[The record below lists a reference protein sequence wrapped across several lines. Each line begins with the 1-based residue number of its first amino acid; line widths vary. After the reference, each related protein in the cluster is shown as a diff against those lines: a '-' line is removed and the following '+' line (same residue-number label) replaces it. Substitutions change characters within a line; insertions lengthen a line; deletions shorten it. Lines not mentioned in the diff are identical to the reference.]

1 MNDFFIRTEKD
12 NLIINGDGVSKL
24 KARHNIFL
32 ERQFSAQIDSNEIII
47 YDVSSKENLVSD
59 IIQYFKKQNFECVFS
74 KDISSGIERQI
85 QEEEA
90 FEKFSLEA
98 KKIWNNEF
106 NLDDFDIFQKK
117 VSNSMKRILY
127 PLQLLS
133 AYHLSFSQNAA
144 NFSVPGAGKTS
155 IVYGA
160 FAYLSSI
167 NISAERRVDK
177 LLVIGP
183 LSSFGPWESEY
194 EECFG
199 ESSHAMRISGNTID
213 SNTKK
218 KYFFSNETSILTLI
232 SYQGILSQKEN
243 IEYFLKNNDVMVV
256 LDEAHKI
263 KNTNGGKIAETILA
277 ISKYCKSRVV
287 LTGTPAPNGYQ
298 DLYNLF
304 KFIWP
309 TKKIIKYNLYQL
321 EDMNSNEKLDSRQL
335 INDISPYF
343 VRIKKDDLS
352 LPPKIEHQP
361 IIVRMDDKQQEIY
374 NFIAK
379 DVIEELDEVSSDDN
393 SIVIQIRKAK
403 LIRMMQAA
411 SNPALLQKPLI
422 SEYGEEFNGEYLMDF
437 DRDFVNKINYYTKVL
452 YPNKFYKALEIIKKI
467 INDGGKVIVWA
478 IYIDTVE
485 RFNIF
490 LEENGLNSKILY
502 GKTPIETNNTDQRS
516 NETREKI
523 IKEFHNVEC
532 DYKVIIA
539 NPFAVAESISLHKAC
554 HNAIYLEKN
563 FDAARF
569 VQSKDRIHRYGLS
582 DDIVTN
588 YYYLVSENSIEETI
602 HTRLLEKEER
612 MIQIMESKDIP
623 LFLNLKDEFENDV
636 KAVIR
641 DYVNQPK

>member
-1 MNDFFIRTEKD
+1 MNDFFIRTEDD

-32 ERQFSAQIDSNEIII
+32 ERQFSAQICSNEIII
-47 YDVSSKENLVSD
+47 CDVSSKENLVSD
-59 IIQYFKKQNFECVFS
+59 IIQYFKKQNFECIFS
-74 KDISSGIERQI
+74 KDVSSGIERQI

-98 KKIWNNEF
+98 KKIWNNQF
-106 NLDDFDIFQKK
+106 NLEDFNIFQKI
-117 VSNSMKRILY
+117 VSDSMKRILY

-167 NISAERRVDK
+167 NISAEKKIDK
-177 LLVIGP
+177 ILVIGP

-194 EECFG
+194 EDCFG
-199 ESSHAMRISGNTID
+199 KSSHAMRISGNTID
-213 SNTKK
+213 SNIKK

-243 IEYFLKNNDVMVV
+243 IEYFLKNNNVMVV

-277 ISKYCKSRVV
+277 ISRYCKSRVV

-321 EDMNSNEKLDSRQL
+321 EDMNSNEKIDSQQL

-352 LPPKIEHQP
+352 LPPKKEHQP
-361 IIVRMDDKQQEIY
+361 MIVGMDDKQQEIY

-379 DVIEELDEVSSDDN
+379 DVVEELDEVSNDDD
-393 SIVIQIRKAK
+393 SIVMQIRKAK

-437 DRDFVNKINYYTKVL
+437 DRDFVNKINYYTQNL

-467 INDGGKVIVWA
+467 INEGGKVIVWA

-485 RFNIF
+485 RFGSF
-490 LEENGLNSKILY
+490 LEENDLNSKILY
-502 GKTPIETNNTDQRS
+502 GKTPIETNNTNQGS
-516 NETREKI
+516 VETREKI

-539 NPFAVAESISLHKAC
+539 NPFAVAESISLHRAC

-582 DDIVTN
+582 DDVVTN
-588 YYYLVSENSIEETI
+588 YYYLVSKNSIEETI

-641 DYVNQPK
+641 DYINQPK